1 MGAAALPV
9 IALGVQVAGQ
19 VAGGIAEN
27 KTQRAGARVD
37 DENARLTVLTGEQE
51 ALQTRKDERSMA
63 GDMIAAMA
71 GGGTLLDGSN
81 ADLIAQSA
89 YQREMEI
96 FNIRT
101 QRSAEARNLQQ
112 SAKDK
117 RRAGKNALIG
127 AGFSAVSTALAG
139 VSDIRANR
147 LSSAQ
152 GARERSA
159 TLSGAIKMPSSVI
172 NKAPRPGVAY

>member
-1 MGAAALPV
+1 MAAAALPIV
-9 IALGVQVAGQ
+9 ALGMQVAGTA
-19 VAGGIAEN
+19 AGGISAN
-27 KTQRAGARVD
+27 KDARAAARVD
-37 DENARLTVLTGEQE
+37 DENARLNVLTGEQE
-51 ALQTRKDERSMA
+51 ALQTRRDERSMA

-81 ADLIAQSA
+81 ADLVAQSA
-89 YQREMEI
+89 YQREVEI
-96 FNIRT
+96 FNIRS

-127 AGFSAVSTALAG
+127 AGFSAVSTALSGAA
-139 VSDIRANR
+139 DIRANR

-152 GARERSA
+152 GSRERSA
-159 TLSGAIKMPSSVI
+159 TLSGAIKMPSSTG